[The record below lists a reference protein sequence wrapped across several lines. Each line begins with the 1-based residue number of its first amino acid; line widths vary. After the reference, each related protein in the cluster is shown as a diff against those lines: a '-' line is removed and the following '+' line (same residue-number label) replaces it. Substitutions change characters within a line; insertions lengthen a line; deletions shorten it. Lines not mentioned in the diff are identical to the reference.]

1 MGTEINGIKTEINGM
16 GTEINGIKTEING
29 VNTEIN
35 NLRSEM
41 HGRFDNVD
49 AKLEGIGLQFELT
62 NDSRIN
68 DVGFIT
74 DKVNK
79 LEKEVFIIK
88 TNKN

>member
-1 MGTEINGIKTEINGM
+1 MKQEFSRSDRHWHESIFELLTKMNHEFQEMK
-16 GTEINGIKTEING
+16 
-29 VNTEIN
+29 TEIN

-41 HGRFDNVD
+41 HCRFDNVD

-74 DKVNK
+74 Q
-79 LEKEVFIIK
+79 
-88 TNKN
+88 

>member
-1 MGTEINGIKTEINGM
+1 MEKQIFELLTKMNREFQEMKTDIH
-16 GTEINGIKTEING
+16 
-29 VNTEIN
+29 

-49 AKLEGIGLQFELT
+49 SKIEGIGLQFELT
-62 NDSRIN
+62 NESRIN
-68 DVGFIT
+68 DVVFIT

>member
-1 MGTEINGIKTEINGM
+1 MNHEFQEMK
-16 GTEINGIKTEING
+16 
-29 VNTEIN
+29 TEIN

-41 HGRFDNVD
+41 HCRFDNVD

-74 DKVNK
+74 Q
-79 LEKEVFIIK
+79 
-88 TNKN
+88 

>member
-1 MGTEINGIKTEINGM
+1 MEKQIFELLTKMNHEFQEMKTEINGM
-16 GTEINGIKTEING
+16 RTEING
-29 VNTEIN
+29 VKTEFN

-41 HGRFDNVD
+41 HCRFDNVD

-74 DKVNK
+74 Q
-79 LEKEVFIIK
+79 
-88 TNKN
+88 